1 MLLIY
6 SYKEPLFRIYIYIIK
21 INRLMKITAYI
32 NYFVKLI
39 KYTKSTIKLE
49 NKNNNFCE
57 V

>member
-6 SYKEPLFRIYIYIIK
+6 YYKEPLFRIYIYIIK
-21 INRLMKITAYI
+21 INRLMKVTAYI